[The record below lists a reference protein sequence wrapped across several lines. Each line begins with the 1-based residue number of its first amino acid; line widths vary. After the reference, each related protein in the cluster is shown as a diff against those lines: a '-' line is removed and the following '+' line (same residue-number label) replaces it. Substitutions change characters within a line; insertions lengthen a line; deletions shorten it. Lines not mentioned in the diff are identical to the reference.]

1 MTENKV
7 TPSQPATEK
16 LEEAISTILRAAF
29 CTSKHG
35 LGIRTLA
42 LQEESFPAKV
52 RIKRM
57 KEKSFFSNDSLK
69 L

>member
-29 CTSKHG
+29 YTSKHG

-42 LQEESFPAKV
+42 LQEERFPAKV

-57 KEKSFFSNDSLK
+57 KEKSFSNDSLK